1 MELLMLMCPI
11 MLYGAKETEDT
22 WNTDS
27 RTVATRMP
35 GGQLSKT
42 SELEFGL

>member
-22 WNTDS
+22 WNIDS

-35 GGQLSKT
+35 WCLMAAWQNL
-42 SELEFGL
+42 